1 MKISEESSSGP
12 REMKVTSKPKAF
24 QKLKITGSSEQEY
37 EKWQVLD
44 KLISFQ
50 VVVGNCNP

>member
-1 MKISEESSSGP
+1 
-12 REMKVTSKPKAF
+12 MKVTSKPKAF
-24 QKLKITGSSEQEY
+24 YKWKIRGSSEQEY

-50 VVVGNCNP
+50 VVVEKYNP